1 MGARCNPTD
10 ESVRSSTVIHSI
22 DEKGPGN
29 GQIHWTE
36 SPQSQS
42 QAADQ
47 EKAAA
52 AKQAEKE
59 GTEGGIGLHRMHDG
73 ARKAFNRMPLLLAI
87 AFFVLL
93 WSMILHKASGDIAR
107 LAQKHSGGDFWLA
120 MAKYFLSNLA
130 GG

>member
-1 MGARCNPTD
+1 LRKRLPVKWGV
-10 ESVRSSTVIHSI
+10 SSSTAVQSI
-22 DEKGPGN
+22 EEKGSNN
-29 GQIHWTE
+29 GKINGPQ
-36 SPQSQS
+36 SPQPQS

-59 GTEGGIGLHRMHDG
+59 GAEGGIGLHRMHDG
-73 ARKAFNRMPLLLAI
+73 ARKAFKRMPLLLAI

-107 LAQKHSGGDFWLA
+107 LAQKHSGDDFWLA
-120 MAKYFLSNLA
+120 LAKYFLSNLA